1 MGWPFFYTM
10 NKRYRYPKGHP
21 KAGQFQKAKEGAR
34 SFVRENF
41 DKISRGDLKIEKL
54 STQEKRIYAGLKG
67 SDFANRYTYGKQK
80 FYDPTGQLKNIILP
94 LTDGNRNLT
103 NFFAK
108 DQIEP
113 FLNLNL
119 QFAADDQRQTFIKGE
134 LNNLQ
139 RYQKKNGA
147 LLDIVKL
154 VEKYSKKGYNLN
166 VIDQDGESN
175 PNVFGVNALVDFE
188 NDMIQLAGRRAKRTQ
203 GTKNPFVRLQ
213 INYQPIINVFNKTIT
228 IDLRDLNTD
237 LDDDE
242 NTDVV
247 DLSNS

>member
-1 MGWPFFYTM
+1 MT
-10 NKRYRYPKGHP
+10 KRYRYPKGHP
-21 KAGQFQKAKEGAR
+21 KAGQFQKAKEGAKN
-34 SFVRENF
+34 FVRKNF
-41 DKISRGDLKIEKL
+41 DRISKGDLEIKKL
-54 STQEKRIYAGLKG
+54 TPQEKRIYAGLKG
-67 SDFANRYTYGKQK
+67 SDFGNRFTYGKQK

-94 LTDGNRNLT
+94 ATGGNRDLT
-103 NFFAK
+103 NFYTK
-108 DQIEP
+108 DQIVP

-119 QFAADDQRQTFIKGE
+119 QFASDEQRQTFIKGE
-134 LNNLQ
+134 LQNLQ

-175 PNVFGVNALVDFE
+175 PNVFGVQALQNFE
-188 NDMIQLAGRRAKRTQ
+188 MDMIQNAGRKAKRSQ
-203 GTKNPFVRLQ
+203 GTKNPFIRLQ
-213 INYQPIINVFNKTIT
+213 INYEPIINVLNKTIT
-228 IDLRDLNTD
+228 IDLRDINTD
-237 LDDDE
+237 LSDEE

>member
-1 MGWPFFYTM
+1 M

-21 KAGQFQKAKEGAR
+21 KAGQFQSAKEGAR
-34 SFVRENF
+34 SFVRQNF
-41 DKISRGDLKIEKL
+41 DKIAKGELEIKKL
-54 STQEKRIYAGLKG
+54 SAQEKRIYAGLKG
-67 SDFANRYTYGKQK
+67 SDYGNRFNYGKQK

-94 LTDGNRNLT
+94 LTDGSRNLT

-119 QFAADDQRQTFIKGE
+119 QFAQDDQRQTFVKGYLDE
-134 LNNLQ
+134 LQ

-154 VEKYSKKGYNLN
+154 VEKYSRKGYNLN
-166 VIDQDGESN
+166 VIDRFGESN
-175 PNVFGVNALVDFE
+175 PNVFGVQALVDFE
-188 NDMIQLAGRRAKRTQ
+188 NDMIEAAAKIAKKAQRS
-203 GTKNPFVRLQ
+203 KNPFVRLQ
-213 INYQPIINVFNKTIT
+213 INYQPVINVFKKTIT
-228 IDLRDLNTD
+228 IDLQDLNTD
-237 LDDDE
+237 LSDDE